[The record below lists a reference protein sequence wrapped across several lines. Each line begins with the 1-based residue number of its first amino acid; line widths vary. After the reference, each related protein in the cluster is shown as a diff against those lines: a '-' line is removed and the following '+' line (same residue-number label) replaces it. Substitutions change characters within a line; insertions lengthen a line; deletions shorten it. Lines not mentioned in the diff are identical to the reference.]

1 MGHLKVMNLLTALA
15 NAKQIMS
22 ELREIEDYNTLQLLE
37 TKYENIY
44 KQYFTS
50 NSNGI

>member
-1 MGHLKVMNLLTALA
+1 MTHFKILYLLTALA

-22 ELREIEDYNTLQLLE
+22 DLGEIEDYNITQLLE

-44 KQYFTS
+44 KQYFATE
-50 NSNGI
+50 SNGI